1 MCKFSDHINIA
12 TVRLSLSGGIIS
24 YKKLA
29 CSFQLKSDY
38 MHFSDIECCH
48 GCEWLRQVV
57 QIVFFA
63 SWHNCR
69 ISCFNKSA
77 THQVIPAQ
85 EHYLNKKSSSFD
97 LLTYNTSLNLRSDK
111 KYYIMQVLVLS
122 FSKFET

>member
-1 MCKFSDHINIA
+1 
-12 TVRLSLSGGIIS
+12 
-24 YKKLA
+24 
-29 CSFQLKSDY
+29 

-63 SWHNCR
+63 SWDNCR

-97 LLTYNTSLNLRSDK
+97 LLTYNTSLDLRSDK

-122 FSKFET
+122 FSKFETLKPRIAGNSLVFK